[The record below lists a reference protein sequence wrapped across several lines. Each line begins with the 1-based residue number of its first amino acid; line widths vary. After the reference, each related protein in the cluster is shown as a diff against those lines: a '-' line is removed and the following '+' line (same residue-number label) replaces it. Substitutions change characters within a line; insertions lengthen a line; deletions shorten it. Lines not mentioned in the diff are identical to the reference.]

1 MPIPLPIP
9 TSSPSDSHWSPLLR
23 TPPLCLLGNMSTN
36 SRSTGVYSGE
46 SSDSEPSMLRQ
57 IDMDIEKSTKGP
69 STLRRKGS
77 ALQTSV
83 EVLRCRF
90 GKSGETPEKLGDFRP
105 SKEWTP
111 IFYSVYHQR
120 EAALSHFLRAGASPD
135 DVTDIGQPPLCIAVA
150 NGYVEI
156 VKILLGAGADINAT
170 TREGGETALHIAV
183 KNGRVDLMD
192 LLLSHGP
199 NLELKTH
206 TTGET
211 PLHYA
216 AAKSGS
222 LAVVMSLLQHGASYN
237 TLNVNAQTPAE
248 AALKANNING
258 AVAIINTAN
267 TKRNELAKE
276 KEMLLKHVQKTQ
288 GRFSIGNDLIADI
301 FAAACDPESN
311 VLVEAIKRNDVLLV
325 EMFLEKGS
333 DPDRKTVRGLQPIFV
348 ALSCAGAPVVKAIL
362 KRNPDLSVRD
372 EKGMSV
378 LQAAFECPLTKEK
391 DNIQTITEALIE
403 EGADA
408 KVTYPDGKTL
418 LHHAVSPSFSHMK
431 IAQMLIDAGVEVNA
445 QDSEGNTAL
454 HVATHS
460 KMCIDM
466 LLKNKA
472 NPQQFN
478 ARGLTPL
485 LFATTQCKK
494 ENEPVL
500 DSLIKVSNF
509 RKTNAQGQ
517 TPLHL
522 AAANGLDKTVRLL
535 LRARADPTAI
545 DNNKNTP
552 LLLAVKNH
560 QWLIVPIFVT
570 TPSVNAWDK
579 NGFSALHHVVA
590 NCPKA
595 PATWENIA
603 AATVAFCE
611 RGVSRSIRDRSGATP
626 LILAV
631 KTLPEEGLPVIEAL
645 LAQKAG
651 AKASWNFA
659 DHEDHKKRDALYY
672 AATMGKPIFVDA
684 LLRSGAT
691 FEFEEW
697 TPNKHMLQSEEEV
710 NKQIYKS
717 FAQQEWVRRTVVLRE
732 QPKSAEDEVSPF
744 MTVMSIRDLE
754 MMISM
759 GLDVNNLPK
768 SPLGKSLLWAILR
781 HISLQPPLALEYLIQ
796 ALNVVLDAG
805 ADPNASSNR
814 HAKRTSW
821 PCPQQGFTE
830 PPRLTIHPL
839 TFVLEECPGIDIEVV
854 RLLLARDAK
863 PALAS
868 GFYRGRFPLH
878 CAVKA
883 RRADVVEELLLENG
897 NVECVDDA
905 GRTPL
910 FFAAEAGDLEI
921 VTTLLTRDAKL
932 DVIDSEKN
940 TLLHAAARG
949 GGDKVVAALL
959 RAGAKLGDKNAKGL
973 TPLACV
979 PEGLDEKE
987 KGKIQDMLKGAERR
1001 GLVMTEVT
1009 VKPAEVKPT
1018 EVKTE
1023 KPKPDARQEEE
1034 KAAREAKAKQI
1045 SEQQLK
1051 QRIQKEQQ
1059 KDQEN
1064 PSKPTKEIPIAKELP
1079 ITRETP
1085 AAKPQPQIQVHP
1097 IPQEKTQPIVTAS
1110 SVPSRPLRKPRST
1123 SIFRKSSLFFT
1134 RHKSAI
1140 FPSESDTT
1148 TSSPPRQKHTLL
1160 SLRISAPFKQRNSTG
1175 GMSAIPQSPST
1186 PNILKSP
1193 DFFTGG
1199 LSASAS
1205 AAAAAATSS
1214 STNPRSPSPSQPDR
1228 PAMPVSSTAI
1238 QTRLLSPRADSGLGQ
1253 RKSTGKDSI
1262 LDLQLVNE
1270 KLKRES
1276 RVDVEDGEKKGESE
1290 FSDWLK
1296 MSDMLENL

>member
-1 MPIPLPIP
+1 
-9 TSSPSDSHWSPLLR
+9 
-23 TPPLCLLGNMSTN
+23 MSTN

-57 IDMDIEKSTKGP
+57 IDMDIEKSSKSP

-90 GKSGETPEKLGDFRP
+90 GKSAEAPEKLGDFRP

-156 VKILLGAGADINAT
+156 AKILLGAGADINAT

-192 LLLSHGP
+192 LLLSYGP

-237 TLNVNAQTPAE
+237 TLNVNGQTPAE
-248 AALKANNING
+248 AALKTNNING
-258 AVAIINTAN
+258 AVAIINAAN

-372 EKGMSV
+372 EKGLSV

-391 DNIQTITEALIE
+391 DTIQAITEALIE

-418 LHHAVSPSFSHMK
+418 LHRAVSPSFSHMK

-472 NPQQFN
+472 NSQQFN
-478 ARGLTPL
+478 AKGLTPL
-485 LFATTQCKK
+485 LFATTKCKK
-494 ENEPVL
+494 EDEPVL
-500 DSLIKVSNF
+500 DSLVKVSNF
-509 RKTNAQGQ
+509 HKTNAQGQ

-535 LRARADPTAI
+535 LRARADPTAV

-560 QWLIVPIFVT
+560 QWSIAPIFVT

-590 NCPKA
+590 NCPRA

-603 AATVAFCE
+603 TATVAFCE

-659 DHEDHKKRDALYY
+659 DHEDHKKCDALYY
-672 AATMGKPIFVDA
+672 AATMGKPMFVDA
-684 LLRSGAT
+684 LLRNGAT
-691 FEFEEW
+691 FEFEDW
-697 TPNKHMLQSEEEV
+697 TPNKHMLQSSEEV
-710 NKQIYKS
+710 NKKIYKS
-717 FAQQEWVRRTVVLRE
+717 FAQQEWIRRTVVLRE
-732 QPKSAEDEVSPF
+732 QPKSAEDQVSPF
-744 MTVMSIRDLE
+744 MTVMPICDLE

-759 GLDVNNLPK
+759 GLDVNNLPN
-768 SPLGKSLLWAILR
+768 SPLGKSLLWAVLR
-781 HISLQPPLALEYLIQ
+781 HISLQPPLAPEYLLQ
-796 ALNVVLDAG
+796 VLSVVLDAG

-830 PPRLTIHPL
+830 PPRLTTHPL

-863 PALAS
+863 PGLSS
-868 GFYRGRFPLH
+868 GFYKGRFPLH

-883 RRADVVEELLLENG
+883 RRADVVEELLLEQG
-897 NVECVDDA
+897 NVECVDDT
-905 GRTPL
+905 GRTPM

-921 VTTLLTRDAKL
+921 VTTLLTRGAKL
-932 DVIDSEKN
+932 DVVDLEKN
-940 TLLHAAARG
+940 TLLHAAAVG
-949 GGDKVVAALL
+949 GSDKVIASLL
-959 RAGAKLGDKNAKGL
+959 RAGAKLGKNAKGL
-973 TPLACV
+973 TPMACV

-987 KGKIQDMLKGAERR
+987 KGRIQDMLKGAERR
-1001 GLVMTEVT
+1001 GLIITEVT
-1009 VKPAEVKPT
+1009 VKPAEVKPS

-1045 SEQQLK
+1045 SEQQLRQRLQK
-1051 QRIQKEQQ
+1051 QQQ
-1059 KDQEN
+1059 EDQEK
-1064 PSKPTKEIPIAKELP
+1064 PSKPTKETPVAIK
-1079 ITRETP
+1079 P
-1085 AAKPQPQIQVHP
+1085 AAAAIKPHPQIQVHAVP
-1097 IPQEKTQPIVTAS
+1097 PQEKPQPIVTAEPI
-1110 SVPSRPLRKPRST
+1110 PSPPLRKPRST

-1140 FPSESDTT
+1140 FSSPSDA
-1148 TSSPPRQKHTLL
+1148 SPPRQKHSTLL

-1175 GMSAIPQSPST
+1175 AMSTIPQSPST

-1193 DFFTGG
+1193 DFFTKDFGS

-1205 AAAAAATSS
+1205 AAAAAAAAAANSPTASQA
-1214 STNPRSPSPSQPDR
+1214 RSPSPSQPQR
-1228 PAMPVSSTAI
+1228 PNVPVSSAAI
-1238 QTRLLSPRADSGLGQ
+1238 QTRLLAPRADSGLGQ

-1262 LDLQLVNE
+1262 LDLDLVNE

-1276 RVDVEDGEKKGESE
+1276 RVEDTDDKADASE

-1296 MSDMLENL
+1296 ICDMIDTKDMFENL

>member
-1 MPIPLPIP
+1 
-9 TSSPSDSHWSPLLR
+9 
-23 TPPLCLLGNMSTN
+23 MSTN

-57 IDMDIEKSTKGP
+57 IDMDIEKSSRSP

-90 GKSGETPEKLGDFRP
+90 GKSGEAPEKLGDFRP

-135 DVTDIGQPPLCIAVA
+135 DVTNIGQPPLCIAVA

-156 VKILLGAGADINAT
+156 AKILLGAGADINAT

-199 NLELKTH
+199 NLELKTQ

-258 AVAIINTAN
+258 AVAIINAAN

-372 EKGMSV
+372 EKGLSV

-391 DNIQTITEALIE
+391 DTIQAITEALIE

-418 LHHAVSPSFSHMK
+418 LHRAVSPSFSHMK

-478 ARGLTPL
+478 AKGLTPL
-485 LFATTQCKK
+485 LFAATQCKK
-494 ENEPVL
+494 DNEPVL

-545 DNNKNTP
+545 DNKKNTP

-560 QWLIVPIFVT
+560 QWSIAPIFVA

-595 PATWENIA
+595 PATWEHIA
-603 AATVAFCE
+603 TTTVAFCE
-611 RGVSRSIRDRSGATP
+611 RGVSRSIRDQSGATP

-684 LLRSGAT
+684 LLRNGAT
-691 FEFEEW
+691 FEFEDW
-697 TPNKHMLQSEEEV
+697 TPNKHMLQSSEEV
-710 NKQIYKS
+710 NKKIYKS
-717 FAQQEWVRRTVVLRE
+717 FAQQEWVRRTVVLR
-732 QPKSAEDEVSPF
+732 QHPKSAEDEVSSF
-744 MTVMSIRDLE
+744 MTVLPTRDLE
-754 MMISM
+754 IMISM

-781 HISLQPPLALEYLIQ
+781 HISLQPPLAPEYLLQ
-796 ALNVVLDAG
+796 VLSMVLDAG

-863 PALAS
+863 PGLAS
-868 GFYRGRFPLH
+868 GFYKGRFPLH

-883 RRADVVEELLLENG
+883 RRADVVEELLLEQG
-897 NVECVDDA
+897 NVECIDDT

-921 VTTLLTRDAKL
+921 VTTLLTRGAKL
-932 DVIDSEKN
+932 DVLDSEKN
-940 TLLHAAARG
+940 TLLHAAAVG
-949 GGDKVVAALL
+949 GSDKVIASLL
-959 RAGAKLGDKNAKGL
+959 RAGAKLGNKNAKGL
-973 TPLACV
+973 TPMACV

-987 KGKIQDMLKGAERR
+987 KGKIQDMLKGAEKR
-1001 GLVMTEVT
+1001 GMIVTEVT
-1009 VKPAEVKPT
+1009 VKPAVVKPS

-1023 KPKPDARQEEE
+1023 KTKPDARQEEE
-1034 KAAREAKAKQI
+1034 KAVREAEAKAKQI

-1051 QRIQKEQQ
+1051 QRLQKQQ
-1059 KDQEN
+1059 QEDQEK
-1064 PSKPTKEIPIAKELP
+1064 PSKLTKEPP
-1079 ITRETP
+1079 T
-1085 AAKPQPQIQVHP
+1085 AAAAAVKPQPQIQLHAMP
-1097 IPQEKTQPIVTAS
+1097 PQEKPQPIVTTDPI
-1110 SVPSRPLRKPRST
+1110 PSPPLHKPRST

-1140 FPSESDTT
+1140 FSSESD
-1148 TSSPPRQKHTLL
+1148 SSAASAPKQKHTTLL
-1160 SLRISAPFKQRNSTG
+1160 SLRISAPFKQRNSVA
-1175 GMSAIPQSPST
+1175 GMSTIPQSPST
-1186 PNILKSP
+1186 PNILRSP
-1193 DFFTGG
+1193 DFFTKDFGS

-1205 AAAAAATSS
+1205 AAAAAAAAAANTHQRSS
-1214 STNPRSPSPSQPDR
+1214 SPSQPER
-1228 PAMPVSSTAI
+1228 PAVPVSSSAI

-1276 RVDVEDGEKKGESE
+1276 RIGVDKGEKADASE